1 VRHSTTVQRP
11 RAAEDLSVAGSP
23 DPAVEG
29 NQAQGKDVSHIRR
42 PTKETR
48 LSEAPTAQLT
58 PSLARNEKMRK
69 TIRSVAR
76 KI

>member
-1 VRHSTTVQRP
+1 MLLKTSVWLEAQTQLL
-11 RAAEDLSVAGSP
+11 RAIKLKAKMS
-23 DPAVEG
+23 
-29 NQAQGKDVSHIRR
+29 SHIRR

-48 LSEAPTAQLT
+48 LSEAPMAQLT

-69 TIRSVAR
+69 TIKSAAR